1 MNSYLE
7 KYELDIIQLK
17 QFEKYYEL
25 LIAENRKYNLT
36 SIVEKKEV
44 YIKHFCD
51 SLEIINVMDFSKI
64 VNICDIGSGAGFP
77 GLPLKIKYPHLKLV
91 IVESNRKKTM
101 FLKMVVDMLKLD
113 DVYILNE
120 RVEEIDIKYKDYFD
134 LVVARA
140 VSTLPILMELCIPY
154 VKVEG
159 NFVAMKGINYED
171 EIEKAQ
177 TGLKKLKSSIFA
189 IKLYNLDEDMGN
201 RALIIINKKNKTSS
215 DYPRRYAIIKKSP
228 LK

>member
-101 FLKMVVDMLKLD
+101 FLK
-113 DVYILNE
+113 IPGA
-120 RVEEIDIKYKDYFD
+120 F
-134 LVVARA
+134 A
-140 VSTLPILMELCIPY
+140 SFLCS
-154 VKVEG
+154 G
-159 NFVAMKGINYED
+159 
-171 EIEKAQ
+171 
-177 TGLKKLKSSIFA
+177 
-189 IKLYNLDEDMGN
+189 
-201 RALIIINKKNKTSS
+201 
-215 DYPRRYAIIKKSP
+215 
-228 LK
+228 